1 MPRGSRPGE
10 RRGGR
15 QKGTPNKKTVL
26 RNAALSAAASDPNLS
41 PLDHLLNVM
50 REDTLPLEAR
60 ITAAREALPYFHSTP
75 QESVAR
81 QATPR
86 RYEEPATNGNTSGK
100 SQQSINIRIFKG
112 GSASEESE
120 RETGVI
126 EEKTGYHEVQK
137 RVHANAPPDT
147 SMTPLEFLLR
157 VMRDVGTPANLR
169 LRIASLL
176 ARYVHPRRTADGS
189 RKIVVQ
195 DPTGFNIDP
204 ALAME
209 LRDAKRRYD
218 FVYTTQISQPEHY
231 EREGAILR
239 ARIKEIE
246 KDLQCPCPSMYGKDE
261 RKRDEE
267 RLKELLQVRHS
278 GLKLSMQEDIE
289 EAWLTA
295 RVASWSTIPECAAA
309 ARLRELDAR
318 RWDDPWI
325 RDPPLT
331 VSERSEFRTL
341 EVLYANHERDMTTM
355 GASNFRGLREARMQ
369 MAFSKY
375 PPVEDATNLGLA
387 RRVGR

>member
-1 MPRGSRPGE
+1 
-10 RRGGR
+10 
-15 QKGTPNKKTVL
+15 
-26 RNAALSAAASDPNLS
+26 
-41 PLDHLLNVM
+41 M

-126 EEKTGYHEVQK
+126 EQKTGYHEVQK

-204 ALAME
+204 APRNGVERRQAS
-209 LRDAKRRYD
+209 LR
-218 FVYTTQISQPEHY
+218 F
-231 EREGAILR
+231 
-239 ARIKEIE
+239 
-246 KDLQCPCPSMYGKDE
+246 
-261 RKRDEE
+261 
-267 RLKELLQVRHS
+267 
-278 GLKLSMQEDIE
+278 
-289 EAWLTA
+289 
-295 RVASWSTIPECAAA
+295 RVHHADKPA
-309 ARLRELDAR
+309 
-318 RWDDPWI
+318 
-325 RDPPLT
+325 
-331 VSERSEFRTL
+331 RTL
-341 EVLYANHERDMTTM
+341 RT
-355 GASNFRGLREARMQ
+355 RGRH
-369 MAFSKY
+369 
-375 PPVEDATNLGLA
+375 PPSPHKGN
-387 RRVGR
+387 